1 MVKSHSSLGRGLMSL
16 PVQIGG
22 VLSDQ
27 LICVTPVQTLYQV
40 GRSLI
45 DMQELSSPTSFCFL
59 ADGVFCHSNH
69 AQFLIFERFFL
80 TILKTHNKNK

>member
-1 MVKSHSSLGRGLMSL
+1 MVKSHSSLGRGLMSF

-27 LICVTPVQTLYQV
+27 LTCVTPVQTLYQV

-59 ADGVFCHSNH
+59 ADGVFVI
-69 AQFLIFERFFL
+69 LIIPNF
-80 TILKTHNKNK
+80 